1 MNGPFYVQDNNFQDI
16 SETWYSNS
24 YWFSFQYYLAL
35 QFSNFQLYFFIHTIS
50 IDWERKLINFTSF
63 S

>member
-1 MNGPFYVQDNNFQDI
+1 MNGPFYVQDNYSQDI

-24 YWFSFQYYLAL
+24 YWFSFQYNLAL
-35 QFSNFQLYFFIHTIS
+35 QFSNFQLHLFIHTIS